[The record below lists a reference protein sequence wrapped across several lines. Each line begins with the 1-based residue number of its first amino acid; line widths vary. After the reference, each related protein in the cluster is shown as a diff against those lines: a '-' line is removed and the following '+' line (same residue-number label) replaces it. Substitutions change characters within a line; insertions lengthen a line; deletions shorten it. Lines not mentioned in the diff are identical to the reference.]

1 MPVYPKFISKNE
13 LRKIIQENYIGF
25 ERIIKLEKQDFFG
38 SSPPT
43 IFIGS
48 KLRYPQVNVGI
59 LSPPEETEDAWIHDA
74 QTYWPQTDFT
84 IKDIIQLRSSL
95 INSRFTT
102 SVKSF
107 ASDNKFLDI
116 AQEIGIGSKPVD
128 VEISLKKKPKIS
140 TSFDNIRLPM
150 GPGVRLEK
158 VRITENVKVDPKVD
172 KIISDIDIKANEA
185 SNYLFNKGIDE
196 HSISQLLTIGV
207 LGLKKNRKLVP
218 TKWSITATDD
228 NLGKNIMEEI
238 KDCSSIDD
246 FRIYEG
252 NYFGNYY
259 YILMFQGV
267 FNYELF
273 EGYLPRSSWNPHS
286 REIKWATDYE
296 THFGRKTYATGTAGG
311 YYAARLPIL
320 EYLKKNKRQASVL
333 VIRFETEEYYAALG
347 VWVVR
352 SSARKAMNNK
362 PKIFDSQENMLKYLK
377 AVIYE
382 RFSYDIDIILKK
394 SIMINSILKQ
404 KNLFSFY

>member
-1 MPVYPKFISKNE
+1 MPVYPKFISKKE
-13 LRKIIQENYIGF
+13 LQKIIQNNYIGF
-25 ERIIKLEKQDFFG
+25 EKIIKWDKQDFFG

-48 KLRYPQVNVGI
+48 KLSYPKVNVGI

-74 QTYWPQTDFT
+74 QTFWPQTDFT
-84 IKDIIQLRSSL
+84 INDIIRLRSAL

-102 SVKSF
+102 NVKAFKSG
-107 ASDNKFLDI
+107 SKFLDI

-128 VEISLKKKPKIS
+128 IEVYLKKKPNLT
-140 TSFDNIRLPM
+140 TSFDNVRLPM
-150 GPGVRLEK
+150 GPSVGLEK
-158 VRITENVKVDPKVD
+158 VKITENVKVNPKVE
-172 KIISDIDIKANEA
+172 KVISDTDFKANEA
-185 SNYLFNKGIDE
+185 SYYLFNKGIDE
-196 HSISQLLTIGV
+196 HAISQLLTIGV

-218 TKWSITATDD
+218 TRFSITATDD
-228 NLGKNIMEEI
+228 NIGKNIINEI
-238 KDCSSIDD
+238 KGYNPIED

-259 YILMFQGV
+259 YILMFPGV

-273 EGYLPRSSWNPHS
+273 EGYMPRSSWNPNS
-286 REIKWATDYE
+286 EEIKWATDSE
-296 THFGRKTYATGTAGG
+296 THFGRKTYASNCVGG

-320 EYLKKNKRQASVL
+320 QFLKQMKRQASVL

-352 SSARKAMNNK
+352 SAARKTLSNK
-362 PKIFDSQENMLKYLK
+362 ERTFDSKENMLKYLK
-377 AVIYE
+377 AVIYGK
-382 RFSYDIDIILKK
+382 FNYDLNIILKR

-404 KNLFSFY
+404 KNLYQFV